1 MKETSLT
8 QDTGLFSDARI
19 ALIRNTVAKDAPE
32 DVFRAMVDIA
42 QKRNLDPL
50 AKQIQCVKFGGSWQY
65 ITTIDGHRAIAEQTG
80 QYAGNDAPVF
90 TWHDP
95 AKKSGAGKR
104 IPESATVTV
113 YKMLAGQRMPFS
125 ATVFWEEYDGG
136 RNNWVSMPCT
146 MLAKVAESHA
156 LRKAFPAVLSGTY
169 TGDEMD
175 QAGYVEVAGAVAN
188 RDTGEVAH
196 NRQGGSGTLAA
207 TDRQRALIQAIARE
221 QKISGKALEDLSRER
236 TGQSFADLSRQ
247 NASTLVESL
256 RDIPLQSRQERP
268 QRAERPAPRVEV
280 MQAGGDDDDSAAGQM
295 RQRLHRYTHDHKPL
309 HNWAVSLKFA
319 SLKDVPMPQ
328 LVELANKI
336 SKPAGCQLFMAEFG
350 DAPGEH
356 PGADFEVMDH
366 DDPLAADA
374 DTQAELINDPELH
387 AEADRRLAAARARN

>member
-1 MKETSLT
+1 MAQNNSVIPMKETLLT

-95 AKKSGAGKR
+95 AKKTGAGKR

-136 RNNWVSMPCT
+136 RNNWISMPCT

-188 RDTGEVAH
+188 RNTGE
-196 NRQGGSGTLAA
+196 
-207 TDRQRALIQAIARE
+207 IA
-221 QKISGKALEDLSRER
+221 
-236 TGQSFADLSRQ
+236 
-247 NASTLVESL
+247 
-256 RDIPLQSRQERP
+256 PQSRQERP

-356 PGADFEVMDH
+356 PGADFEVMDD

-387 AEADRRLAAARARN
+387 ASADAVAARYRQ